1 MTYDL
6 SVPPSAT
13 IQLLLFALL
22 LSLFLVPW
30 HIGIWHCS
38 SCCTCSQ
45 CFVEH
50 CHRQTYLYLEPK
62 HAETDKVNLKNNEI
76 IVIQLEI
83 INCRFKTLLIIVSIL
98 LFLTLCFKVTSTHR
112 KWVYFGIWVYLNM
125 FRIDLYFLRVT
136 SGLRPDELEPNEVVD
151 QLPKFSFDG
160 QRLQED
166 KLTPEEISLF

>member
-1 MTYDL
+1 MVSLFCVSTDTSCVGLSNDL
-6 SVPPSAT
+6 WLECATKST
-13 IQLLLFALL
+13 IQLPLFALL

-30 HIGIWHCS
+30 HIGTWHCS
-38 SCCTCSQ
+38 SCCTCPQ

-50 CHRQTYLYLEPK
+50 SHRQSYLYLEPE

-112 KWVYFGIWVYLNM
+112 KWVYFGIWVKGESWKMSWLWQ
-125 FRIDLYFLRVT
+125 T
-136 SGLRPDELEPNEVVD
+136 AAS
-151 QLPKFSFDG
+151 
-160 QRLQED
+160 
-166 KLTPEEISLF
+166 ISERSRNSK

>member
-6 SVPPSAT
+6 SVPPSPPSSCSS
-13 IQLLLFALL
+13 LHSYYPC
-22 LSLFLVPW
+22 SLFHGTLAHGTAPVVVPV
-30 HIGIWHCS
+30 
-38 SCCTCSQ
+38 Q

-50 CHRQTYLYLEPK
+50 CHRQSYLYLEPK

-76 IVIQLEI
+76 MVTQLEI

-166 KLTPEEISLF
+166 RLTQDEISLF